1 MSKKFLTDSLLYLIS
16 DIVNKSAIFLLIP
29 VYTSVFTVQEYGVLE
44 VVMIIIAFSSLIVS
58 FASKTAYLRLGYD
71 YDEKE
76 RKERL
81 FDTIIFICIL
91 AIFLFTLLFTF
102 QDTLVDFVG
111 EGYSAMGYYILGYV
125 FLLSINELSLVLLR
139 FEKKVFKYLIFS
151 FIKTTAELLAIIY
164 FVVYLHEGV
173 LGRVE
178 GSLVSMIFVFL
189 ILFKVLIWKN
199 ITPSLNMTYLSH
211 YVKYSLPL
219 VLNQMVGWILISYDK
234 LLVGQNFSMRELG
247 FFALGSQ
254 ILIIYKYTMES
265 SLKAFN
271 VELFSNPGLASDLK
285 NILTLILSVSA
296 IFALLFSFFANEFVL
311 IMSNENYS
319 EASDII
325 KYMVISKYI
334 SMGSAVYVMVLFA
347 HKKTSAV
354 SIISLKSLA
363 VLLVVSTYLVPN
375 YHYLGAGIS
384 AIIVNLIMFY
394 YLTQEVKKVV
404 KFDLGFKILLIFILF
419 ISGVG
424 LSILD
429 VGYTLSFV
437 FLFFSSS
444 LLYVLNKEYI
454 LKVVKG

>member
-1 MSKKFLTDSLLYLIS
+1 
-16 DIVNKSAIFLLIP
+16 
-29 VYTSVFTVQEYGVLE
+29 
-44 VVMIIIAFSSLIVS
+44 
-58 FASKTAYLRLGYD
+58 
-71 YDEKE
+71 
-76 RKERL
+76 
-81 FDTIIFICIL
+81 
-91 AIFLFTLLFTF
+91 
-102 QDTLVDFVG
+102 
-111 EGYSAMGYYILGYV
+111 
-125 FLLSINELSLVLLR
+125 
-139 FEKKVFKYLIFS
+139 
-151 FIKTTAELLAIIY
+151 
-164 FVVYLHEGV
+164 V